1 MLGIQNYLEQVYKH
15 PRNLSI
21 KIQKDISSR
30 AGDIPKFVIFH
41 QGSMPTTRLTDIQTN
56 LNYFDPVYQHLRKV
70 SKKFQKDISFRTGDI
85 PKFVRFHQG
94 SMQTTSLTDIQTI

>member
-1 MLGIQNYLEQVYKH
+1 MYK
-15 PRNLSI
+15 

-85 PKFVRFHQG
+85 PLSYFSKEVNK
-94 SMQTTSLTDIQTI
+94 QTD